1 MEEAFYIGRGR
12 IAGKHLP
19 VPIKNTGIPVLKL
32 FLTFVIVLKLSNNSH
47 KLSFQY
53 RIIENWAKKR
63 QSIRF
68 QGSPEKLNETQFR
81 ST

>member
-47 KLSFQY
+47 KLSF
-53 RIIENWAKKR
+53 
-63 QSIRF
+63 
-68 QGSPEKLNETQFR
+68 
-81 ST
+81 